1 MKGSRAKRGLFRGR
15 YVGATAQSLTSRS
28 MIEIAVP
35 IPRRHVG
42 IVRTVEQDQYA
53 SGFCV
58 IKQTYPRL
66 D

>member
-1 MKGSRAKRGLFRGR
+1 
-15 YVGATAQSLTSRS
+15 